1 MEPSSN
7 LSQPEQRLISFNQE
21 SQAVHFW
28 GMVCLTFWGDNI
40 ASLLRK
46 VLEQDCHFTQLR
58 PNKNRYWNYLKQLS
72 NQVWNKRW
80 WYGQSNVRTGQLQ
93 TQRTYSM
100 SPFTKNSCSAFCW
113 KETSMAPSAFCD
125 IKEFL
130 LGFCHQNC
138 QWNGFN
144 ASLNM
149 SSVREGVS
157 QWCSCWLAHGKQYCH
172 FAKETGAQLSKLS
185 KMSEWVRSFWAKI
198 SCGGCKRNDTRYL
211 FRSKQQPQNAKLI
224 TATAWFLANRRL
236 VNFM

>member
-1 MEPSSN
+1 
-7 LSQPEQRLISFNQE
+7 
-21 SQAVHFW
+21 
-28 GMVCLTFWGDNI
+28 
-40 ASLLRK
+40 
-46 VLEQDCHFTQLR
+46 
-58 PNKNRYWNYLKQLS
+58 
-72 NQVWNKRW
+72 
-80 WYGQSNVRTGQLQ
+80 
-93 TQRTYSM
+93 M

-172 FAKETGAQLSKLS
+172 FAQETGAQLSKLS

-198 SCGGCKRNDTRYL
+198 SCGGCKRNDTRYHFL
-211 FRSKQQPQNAKLI
+211 KQTTTTKCQTYYSDSLIFGKSPAGKLHVG
-224 TATAWFLANRRL
+224 AYAF
-236 VNFM
+236 F